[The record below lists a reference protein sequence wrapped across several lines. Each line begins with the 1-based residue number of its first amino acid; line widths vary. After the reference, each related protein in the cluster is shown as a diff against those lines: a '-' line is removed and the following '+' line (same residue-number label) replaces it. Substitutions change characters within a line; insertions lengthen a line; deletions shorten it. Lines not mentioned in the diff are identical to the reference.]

1 MREKMLEQ
9 LKEEEREQRHEV
21 YEEKLEDAVK
31 EISQH
36 VLGERWKEI
45 EERVENIMDMVQ
57 KMAFTEGYIYAI
69 ATLEEGLTNMV

>member
-1 MREKMLEQ
+1 MVQKKKSGEGNDMREKMLEQ

-31 EISQH
+31 EISQL

-57 KMAFTEGYIYAI
+57 IGRAH
-69 ATLEEGLTNMV
+69 V